1 MFTIRPEQHGDA
13 AAIRDVHTL
22 AFQRENEA
30 RLVEAIRASAFF
42 VPELSLVAVAD
53 EVIGHILFSIISI
66 ETGKGSVS
74 TLGLAPMAVKPDWQ
88 HQGVGSAL
96 VKEGLQACKASG
108 FEHVVVLGHPAYY
121 PRFGFQPA
129 KTKGIEP
136 PFPVPDEVFMVY
148 EIKKGSLNDRS
159 GKVKYPP
166 AFDVVT

>member
-22 AFQRENEA
+22 AFQRENE
-30 RLVEAIRASAFF
+30 LL
-42 VPELSLVAVAD
+42 P
-53 EVIGHILFSIISI
+53 
-66 ETGKGSVS
+66 
-74 TLGLAPMAVKPDWQ
+74 Q
-88 HQGVGSAL
+88 
-96 VKEGLQACKASG
+96 
-108 FEHVVVLGHPAYY
+108 
-121 PRFGFQPA
+121 FGFQPA

>member
-13 AAIRDVHTL
+13 AAIRDVHTR

-96 VKEGLQACKASG
+96 VKEGL
-108 FEHVVVLGHPAYY
+108 
-121 PRFGFQPA
+121 
-129 KTKGIEP
+129 
-136 PFPVPDEVFMVY
+136 
-148 EIKKGSLNDRS
+148 
-159 GKVKYPP
+159 
-166 AFDVVT
+166 